1 MAGPATIAASLLLLA
16 LSAHHFTPAGT
27 VVIPSSCCMNF
38 IPKKIPESQVVSYQ
52 LSSGSVCPRAG
63 VIFTT
68 KKDYRVCGD
77 PKQQWVQSYVRDLVA
92 KWRRP
97 STGARAADVRRDAC
111 LRQPTV

>member
-68 KKDYRVCGD
+68 KKGYRVCGD
-77 PKQQWVQSYVRDLVA
+77 PKQQWVQSYVRNLVA
-92 KWRRP
+92 KRRKP
-97 STGARAADVRRDAC
+97 STGARAPGGRRPGEMGA
-111 LRQPTV
+111 